1 MVVEIYGHP
10 LSAPYRIAA
19 LAAEAAGAPYELKH
33 MQVGDHL
40 SDWFKKVISPKFC
53 WYSYFK
59 KTHLI
64 L

>member
-53 WYSYFK
+53 
-59 KTHLI
+59 
-64 L
+64 